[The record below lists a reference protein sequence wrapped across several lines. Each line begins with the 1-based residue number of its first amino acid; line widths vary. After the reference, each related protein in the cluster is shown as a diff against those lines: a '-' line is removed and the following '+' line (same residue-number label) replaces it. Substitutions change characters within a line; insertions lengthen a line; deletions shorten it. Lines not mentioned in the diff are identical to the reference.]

1 MKELLKLIDNENRN
15 QCIDFYEFILLKC
28 GEAKGSSHNHQ
39 NWKSGYFDHIDE
51 VFKYCISLYEMLS
64 KDRELNFS
72 LSDALLVLFLHDIEK
87 PIKYSRASE
96 YITHNINDSEVK
108 DYFIK
113 KFGFNLSEEHKIA
126 LKYIHGEGDDYQKDK
141 RVMTPLCAFC
151 HCCDVISA
159 RIFFDYPK
167 QLSNN

>member
-1 MKELLKLIDNENRN
+1 MIV
-15 QCIDFYEFILLKC
+15 
-28 GEAKGSSHNHQ
+28 
-39 NWKSGYFDHIDE
+39 KSKI
-51 VFKYCISLYEMLS
+51 ISL
-64 KDRELNFS
+64 RS
-72 LSDALLVLFLHDIEK
+72 LDLIC
-87 PIKYSRASE
+87 
-96 YITHNINDSEVK
+96 
-108 DYFIK
+108 
-113 KFGFNLSEEHKIA
+113 EEHKIA